1 MSPRPSKFR
10 HISKQPV
17 IAGMKP
23 YGFNGKKENTDPVFL
38 NLEEFESIRLCDHLM
53 LHQSQAAGM
62 MGVSRPTFTR
72 IYARAR
78 VKIAEALVTG
88 KQLIIEGGKIY
99 FDSSWYSCRG
109 CGCYFNNPEPDI
121 RPEKCPLCGSRN
133 FNNYELLPDEIDVE
147 KALTK
152 ATFKRDFCG
161 KRGAGKGRGFKIR

>member
-10 HISKQPV
+10 RISKPPV

-23 YGFNGKKENTDPVFL
+23 YGFNGKKENSDPVFL

-53 LHQSQAAGM
+53 LHQCQAADM

-72 IYARAR
+72 IYAGAR

-88 KQLIIEGGKIY
+88 KQLIIEGGKVY
-99 FDSSWYSCRG
+99 FDSSWYSCDE
-109 CGCYFNNPEPDI
+109 CGCYFNNPEPDN

-133 FNNYELLPDEIDVE
+133 VINYELLPDEIDVE
-147 KALTK
+147 RALTK
-152 ATFKRDFCG
+152 TTFKCDFCG
-161 KRGAGKGRGFKIR
+161 RRRAGNRRGYKIR